1 MTNGSR
7 EIHQIA
13 STEIFDHTSP
23 SFSIECIRSSANP
36 STLTLHSF
44 DGKRYEISPSI
55 KRNGRT
61 YTAPRADMGLIQ
73 SIRFPVASE
82 PFGSSDRLVAS
93 ILELMSRYCPLL
105 PDAADM
111 VAAFAIGSW
120 FVDCLPVAPLLY
132 LLGPDNEVSL
142 LFRLL
147 GCVCRRSALLSDLD
161 VAALRTLPR
170 NLNPTLLIKQRSLG
184 PRIRR
189 VLMAS
194 NTRYFHLA
202 HGKGDVHAYGA
213 KAISVDPEFENES
226 GIRVSLT
233 PAYNPMPSLT
243 DAAEVK
249 IAHDFQA
256 KLLRY
261 RMIQYGE
268 VCKFHIATPEF
279 VPGMREEAHTWL
291 APIFDCAALTE
302 SVSRSLL
309 QVSREAESN
318 RLSDDRCLVAEAA
331 LFFCHKQ
338 ETTQFFIGDLA
349 DAVNALL
356 KGRHE
361 DRELTPKKV
370 GLLLRSLG
378 IHGQRVVNGYRIEL
392 TDPVREQIHHV
403 ALAHQVPSAKDAIAR
418 CLHCRV
424 FH

>member
-23 SFSIECIRSSANP
+23 NFSIECIRNPANP
-36 STLTLHSF
+36 SVLTLHSF
-44 DGKRYEISPSI
+44 DGKRYQLSETI
-55 KRNGRT
+55 RHQGRT
-61 YTAPRADMGLIQ
+61 YTSARADTGLVQ
-73 SIRFPVASE
+73 SVRFPVISE
-82 PFGSSDRLVAS
+82 LFGSSDKLVAS
-93 ILELMSRYCPLL
+93 ITELLLRYCPLV
-105 PDAADM
+105 PDAADI
-111 VAAFAIGSW
+111 VAAFALGSW
-120 FVDCLPVAPLLY
+120 FVDCLPVSPLLY

-147 GCVCRRSALLSDLD
+147 GCVCRRSVLLSDLD

-170 NLNPTLLIKQRSLG
+170 NLNPTLLIDQRSLG

-194 NTRYFHLA
+194 NSRYFHLA

-226 GIRVSLT
+226 GIRVTLT
-233 PAYNPMPSLT
+233 PAYNPLPSLT

-261 RMIQYGE
+261 RMIHYGE
-268 VCKFHIATPEF
+268 VCKFHVATREF
-279 VPGMREEAHTWL
+279 VPGMREQAHTWL
-291 APIFDCAALTE
+291 APIFDCAALTA

-309 QVSREAESN
+309 QLSRDVESN
-318 RLSDDRCLVAEAA
+318 RLSDERCLIAEAA

-349 DAVNALL
+349 DTVNTLL

-361 DRELTPKKV
+361 DRELCT
-370 GLLLRSLG
+370 LG
-378 IHGQRVVNGYRIEL
+378 CCS
-392 TDPVREQIHHV
+392 
-403 ALAHQVPSAKDAIAR
+403 ALWEFMPSG
-418 CLHCRV
+418 
-424 FH
+424 